1 MTWLDYALFAVLVLS
16 IAWGAWRG
24 LVHEMI
30 SLGGWIIAFLA
41 ANLFAGPA
49 SEVITDTIPAEGRVM
64 LGWLAVFVVVLLAAS
79 LAGML
84 LRRFI
89 KTVGLAASDRTLG
102 ALFGLARGLLIWLA
116 FALEGLVLWSAA
128 RQHGDPAQALV
139 AVRVRRSLALS
150 LTLNHTGR
158 LRSHVRNPR
167 NRRSVARQPAAL

>member
-1 MTWLDYALFAVLVLS
+1 MTWLDYALLIVLGLS

-49 SEVITDTIPAEGRVM
+49 SEAITDTIPAEARVM
-64 LGWLAVFVVVLLAAS
+64 LGWLGVFVVVLLAAS

-89 KTVGLAASDRTLG
+89 KTVGLAASDRVLG

-116 FALEGLVLWSAA
+116 FALLAGLTRL
-128 RQHGDPAQALV
+128 PAQPV
-139 AVRVRRSLALS
+139 WKESFLS
-150 LTLNHTGR
+150 LPLANTVIQLKPWLPAALAGR
-158 LRSHVRNPR
+158 LRYH
-167 NRRSVARQPAAL
+167 

>member
-116 FALEGLVLWSAA
+116 FALLAGLTRLPTQPVWKDSFFGLPLANTAIQLKPWLPSAFA
-128 RQHGDPAQALV
+128 
-139 AVRVRRSLALS
+139 
-150 LTLNHTGR
+150 GR
-158 LRSHVRNPR
+158 LRYH
-167 NRRSVARQPAAL
+167 

>member
-1 MTWLDYALFAVLVLS
+1 MTFLDYALLAVLALS

-49 SEVITDTIPAEGRVM
+49 SEVITDTIPAEARVM
-64 LGWLAVFVVVLLAAS
+64 LGWLGVFVVVLLAAS

-89 KTVGLAASDRTLG
+89 KTVGLAASDRVLG
-102 ALFGLARGLLIWLA
+102 ALFGMARGLLIWLA
-116 FALEGLVLWSAA
+116 FALLAGLTRL
-128 RQHGDPAQALV
+128 PAQTVWKDSFFGLPLANTAIQLKPWLPSAL
-139 AVRVRRSLALS
+139 A
-150 LTLNHTGR
+150 GR
-158 LRSHVRNPR
+158 LRYH
-167 NRRSVARQPAAL
+167 

>member
-1 MTWLDYALFAVLVLS
+1 MTWLDYALIAVMVLS

-49 SEVITDTIPAEGRVM
+49 SEAITDTIPGEGRVL
-64 LGWLAVFVVVLLAAS
+64 LGWLGVFVVVLLVAS

-84 LRRFI
+84 LRKFI
-89 KTVGLAASDRTLG
+89 KSVGLAASDRTLG

-116 FALEGLVLWSAA
+116 FALLAGLTRLPTQPVWKESFFGLPLANTAIQLKPWLPSAFA
-128 RQHGDPAQALV
+128 
-139 AVRVRRSLALS
+139 
-150 LTLNHTGR
+150 GR
-158 LRSHVRNPR
+158 LRYH
-167 NRRSVARQPAAL
+167 

>member
-1 MTWLDYALFAVLVLS
+1 MTYLDYGLLVVLALS

-49 SEVITDTIPAEGRVM
+49 SEVITDTIPAEARVM
-64 LGWLAVFVVVLLAAS
+64 LGWLGVFVVVLLAAS

-89 KTVGLAASDRTLG
+89 KTVGLAASDRVLG

-116 FALEGLVLWSAA
+116 FALLAGLTRLPSQPVWKESFFGLPLANTAIQLKPWLPSA
-128 RQHGDPAQALV
+128 
-139 AVRVRRSLALS
+139 LA
-150 LTLNHTGR
+150 GR
-158 LRSHVRNPR
+158 LRYH
-167 NRRSVARQPAAL
+167 

>member
-1 MTWLDYALFAVLVLS
+1 MTWLDYALFAILVLS

-116 FALEGLVLWSAA
+116 FALLAGLTRLPTQPVWKDSFFGLPLANTAIQLKPWLPSAFA
-128 RQHGDPAQALV
+128 
-139 AVRVRRSLALS
+139 
-150 LTLNHTGR
+150 GR
-158 LRSHVRNPR
+158 LRYH
-167 NRRSVARQPAAL
+167 

>member
-1 MTWLDYALFAVLVLS
+1 MTYIDYGLLGVLALS

-49 SEVITDTIPAEGRVM
+49 SEALTDSVPAEGRVM
-64 LGWLAVFVVVLLAAS
+64 LGWLGVFVVVMLVAS

-84 LRRFI
+84 LRKFI
-89 KTVGLAASDRTLG
+89 KSVGLAASDRVLG

-116 FALEGLVLWSAA
+116 FALLVGLTRL
-128 RQHGDPAQALV
+128 PAQPVWKESFFGLPLANTVIQLKPWLPSAL
-139 AVRVRRSLALS
+139 A
-150 LTLNHTGR
+150 GR
-158 LRSHVRNPR
+158 LRYH
-167 NRRSVARQPAAL
+167 